1 MRFFR
6 STHRV
11 EPAHHDDTAALA
23 RLYHR
28 AWQAQSD
35 LVSPLLLQDQAVPED
50 EVVAW
55 LRGGFELYRTVH
67 DGALVGAV
75 RLSFP
80 NGVCHVDRLAVDPEL
95 WRRGHGRA
103 LLDTAVARA
112 RRMGVLRLW
121 AQASVNLDAACALY
135 EHLEFHE
142 QGRLRVPYWKEP
154 IILFERGV

>member
-11 EPAHHDDTAALA
+11 EPAHDDDTPGLA
-23 RLYHR
+23 RLYER
-28 AWQAQSD
+28 AWLAQAD
-35 LVSPLLLQDQAVPED
+35 LVSPLLLEDQAVAKE
-50 EVVAW
+50 EVLSW
-55 LRGGFELYRTVH
+55 MHGGFELYRTVH
-67 DGALVGAV
+67 DGTLVGAM

-80 NGVCHVDRLAVDPEL
+80 NGVCHVDRVAVDPEL

-121 AQASVNLDAACALY
+121 AQASANLEGACGLY
-135 EHLEFHE
+135 EHLGFHE
-142 QGRLRVPYWKEP
+142 QARLRTRYWREP

>member
-6 STHRV
+6 SAHRV
-11 EPAHHDDTAALA
+11 EPVRQEDAGALT
-23 RLYHR
+23 RLYER
-28 AWQAQSD
+28 AWHAQADS
-35 LVSPLLLQDQAVPED
+35 VSPLLLRDQAVPEE
-50 EVVAW
+50 EVSVW
-55 LRGGFELYRTVH
+55 MRGGFELYRTVQ
-67 DGALVGAV
+67 DGALAGAM

-121 AQASVNLDAACALY
+121 AQASANLEGACGLY
-135 EHLEFHE
+135 HDLGFHE
-142 QGRLRVPYWKEP
+142 QGRLRP
-154 IILFERGV
+154 R

>member
-6 STHRV
+6 SAHRV
-11 EPAHHDDTAALA
+11 EPAHLDDTASLV
-23 RLYHR
+23 RLYDR
-28 AWQAQSD
+28 AWRAQSD
-35 LVSPLLLQDQAVPED
+35 VVSPLVVQDQAVPEE
-50 EVVAW
+50 EVTAW
-55 LRGGFELYRTVH
+55 MRGGFELYRTVH
-67 DGALVGAV
+67 DGTLVGAM

-112 RRMGVLRLW
+112 RRMGVLRMW
-121 AQASVNLDAACALY
+121 AQASANLDAACGLY
-135 EHLEFHE
+135 LELGFHE
-142 QGRLRVPYWKEP
+142 QGRLRARSWKEP

>member
-6 STHRV
+6 SVHRV
-11 EPAHHDDTAALA
+11 EPAHHDDIAALA

-28 AWQAQSD
+28 AWDAEAD
-35 LVSPLLLQDQAVPED
+35 TVSQLLLQDQAVPEE
-50 EVVAW
+50 EVMAW
-55 LRGGFELYRTVH
+55 MRGGFELYRTVH
-67 DGALVGAV
+67 DGALVGAM

-80 NGVCHVDRLAVDPEL
+80 NGVCHIDRLAVDPEL

-121 AQASVNLDAACALY
+121 AQASANLEAAVGLY
-135 EHLEFHE
+135 QHLGFHE
-142 QGRLRVPYWKEP
+142 QGRLRPGYFKEP
-154 IILFERGV
+154 IVLFERGV

>member
-6 STHRV
+6 SVHRV
-11 EPAHHDDTAALA
+11 EPARHDDTAALA
-23 RLYHR
+23 RLYDR
-28 AWQAQSD
+28 AWHAQED
-35 LVSPLLLQDQAVPED
+35 AISPLLLADQAVPEE
-50 EVVAW
+50 EVSAW
-55 LRGGFELYRTVH
+55 MHGGFELYRTAH
-67 DGALVGAV
+67 DGRLVGAM

-103 LLDTAVARA
+103 LLDTAIVRA

-121 AQASVNLDAACALY
+121 AQASANLEAACGLY
-135 EHLEFHE
+135 HQLGFHE
-142 QGRLRVPYWKEP
+142 QGRLRPRYWKEP

>member
-6 STHRV
+6 SVHRV
-11 EPAHHDDTAALA
+11 EPVREQDSAALV
-23 RLYHR
+23 RLYDR
-28 AWQAQSD
+28 AWHAQGPS
-35 LVSPLLLQDQAVPED
+35 VSPLLLEDQAVPEE
-50 EVVAW
+50 EVSAW
-55 LRGGFELYRTVH
+55 MLGGFELYRTSH
-67 DGALVGAV
+67 DGELVGAM
-75 RLSFP
+75 RLCFP

-121 AQASVNLDAACALY
+121 AQASANLEAACSLY
-135 EHLEFHE
+135 HELGFHE
-142 QGRLRVPYWKEP
+142 HGRLRPRYWKEP

>member
-6 STHRV
+6 SAHRV
-11 EPAHHDDTAALA
+11 EPAHHEDTAALA
-23 RLYHR
+23 RLYDR
-28 AWQAQSD
+28 AWHAQSD
-35 LVSPLLLQDQAVPED
+35 AISPLLVEDQAVAEE
-50 EVVAW
+50 EVRAW
-55 LRGGFELYRTVH
+55 MRGGFELYRTVH
-67 DGALVGAV
+67 EGKLVGGM

-80 NGVCHVDRLAVDPEL
+80 NGVCHVDRLAVDPDL

-121 AQASVNLDAACALY
+121 AQASANLEAACALY
-135 EHLEFHE
+135 QHLGFHE
-142 QGRLRVPYWKEP
+142 QGRLRARYWMEP